1 MLHNKW
7 IVNRYEEPGITVY
20 PGITVLLV
28 AHIHNNHKPY
38 QTTQHLVIP
47 GTMSERNLVVA
58 KDNAYIKT
66 YKS

>member
-1 MLHNKW
+1 MH
-7 IVNRYEEPGITVY
+7 EEPGLIVN

-28 AHIHNNHKPY
+28 AYIHNNHEPY
-38 QTTQHLVIP
+38 LTTQHLVIP

>member
-1 MLHNKW
+1 MH
-7 IVNRYEEPGITVY
+7 EEPEITVY
-20 PGITVLLV
+20 PDINVLLV
-28 AHIHNNHKPY
+28 AHITNNHIPY

-47 GTMSERNLVVA
+47 GTMFERNLVVA